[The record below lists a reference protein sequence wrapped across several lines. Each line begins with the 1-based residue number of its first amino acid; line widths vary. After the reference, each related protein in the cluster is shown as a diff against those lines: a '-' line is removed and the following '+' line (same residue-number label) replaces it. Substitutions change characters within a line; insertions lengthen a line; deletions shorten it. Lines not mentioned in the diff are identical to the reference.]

1 MGASPEILVIAADPL
16 LRKAVTETLTAL
28 SDGGVEAITPVRVTP
43 ERVGAAEVVVIAA
56 TDGNL
61 ADLEKGLAVVAAAG
75 RPVILVAVGGRDA
88 GGSVATRLAVPPALR
103 IAIPDLNVRDE
114 LSRAA
119 PRLHAALKQARMPG
133 SRSPEPA
140 QPPVPAAKTG
150 MAPRQPERP
159 GGPEGRPPG
168 MPYLGPV
175 VCIGASTGGT
185 DALLSV
191 LSGLPRDC
199 APIAIVQH
207 MPEAYVG
214 AFAGRLDQS
223 CAIDVAL
230 AADGVAL
237 RPGLAVVGPGG
248 RQFRLRK
255 DARGIWTS
263 LGEADRI
270 GGHCPAAD
278 ELMKSAAQELGR
290 RAIGILLTGMGR
302 DGADG
307 LLAMRRA
314 GARTAAQ
321 DEATSVVYGMP
332 KAAMEIGAADSILA
346 LSRIAGWI
354 SGLTPTLRK

>member
-1 MGASPEILVIAADPL
+1 MSRILVVAADPL
-16 LRKAVTETLTAL
+16 LRKAAAGALATLA
-28 SDGGVEAITPVRVTP
+28 DGEVEAITPVRVSP
-43 ERVGAAEVVVIAA
+43 DRLAAAEVVVLAA
-56 TDGNL
+56 SAADL
-61 ADLEKGLAVVAAAG
+61 ADLEKAIKVIVVAA
-75 RPVILVAVGGRDA
+75 RPLVLVTVGTGDA
-88 GGSVATRLAVPPALR
+88 GDTLAARLKIPSAMR
-103 IAIPDLNVRDE
+103 IAVPDLNVRDE

-119 PRLHAALKQARMPG
+119 PRLAAALKQARLQGPSTSEPRPAEPEAGRERAPAPG
-133 SRSPEPA
+133 I
-140 QPPVPAAKTG
+140 
-150 MAPRQPERP
+150 
-159 GGPEGRPPG
+159 
-168 MPYLGPV
+168 PYLGPV

-185 DALLSV
+185 DALLTV
-191 LSGLPRDC
+191 LSAMPANC

-214 AFAGRLDQS
+214 SFAERLDQA

-230 AADGVAL
+230 ADDAVPL
-237 RPGLAVVGPGG
+237 RRGLALVGPGG

-263 LGEADRI
+263 LGETDRI

-278 ELMKSAAQELGR
+278 ELMKSAAHELGR
-290 RAIGILLTGMGR
+290 RAIGVLLTGMGR

-332 KAAMEIGAADSILA
+332 KAAVDIGAADTVLP
-346 LSRIAGWI
+346 LPRMAGWI
-354 SGLTPTLRK
+354 SGLTPTLLK